1 MSFQAYRDFI
11 SKHPVVRNTP
21 AAFMVQ
27 RAGGN
32 IQRAVGLFF
41 ARQQMSSRLSGYAW
55 EFNLV
60 QDKAKNAWC
69 MPGGKVCVYTGILPV
84 TRDESGLAV
93 VMGHEIAHAVAN
105 HSSERMSHQL
115 MVQMGGVALSTA
127 MAQSPHRRRTCF
139 SIFLDWD
146 RRSDYCSRTAVF
158 RNQRLTDWASF
169 LWPWQGMTRA
179 WPSGF
184 GSAWLL
190 HSRARH
196 RPNS

>member
-1 MSFQAYRDFI
+1 M
-11 SKHPVVRNTP
+11 
-21 AAFMVQ
+21 
-27 RAGGN
+27 
-32 IQRAVGLFF
+32 GLFF

-105 HSSERMSHQL
+105 HSSERMSQQL
-115 MVQMGGVALSTA
+115 LVQMGGAALSTA
-127 MAQSPHRRRTCF
+127 MAQSPGQTQDLFLIF
-139 SIFLDWD
+139 SASD
-146 RRSDYCSRTAVF
+146 RRLDYCSPTAAF
-158 RNQRLTDWASF
+158 RNQKLTAWASY

-179 WPSGF
+179 WPSGS